1 MNKWKVIASLIATM
15 STTIF
20 STVKVLPQVNSAT
33 IVSPSQQ
40 ILEGRCGDNAN
51 YLYDDNKKTV
61 FITGSGKMWNGLI
74 LEGSA
79 EKVVIEK
86 GITSIGEG
94 WFCRH
99 SLKSVD
105 MPDTVKIINSRAFF
119 QIIGKFTIPKSVEKV
134 ESGAIR
140 RAKDIVIEGDMKD
153 YGYGALGETVKSIQI
168 GGSAKTLGYALA
180 KVYRKNIDITL
191 SENNVKTKE
200 INGCLMSADGKD
212 LYYCTTDKDKIVIPD
227 TVEKIESAAFYKKNI
242 KEVVLGK
249 NVKVIGDYAFN
260 KCSISKLRVNNKLK
274 SVGKMAF
281 ANTKIKKITFKSN
294 VKMGAK
300 AFDTSVK
307 INFKNSGIKF
317 RTTMTKAKI
326 GKKINI
332 TFCNLPGIKKYQVKI
347 SKGKKSRKYIIDNN
361 KISLNEPKNL
371 LGIYDIEYSYNIDQS
386 MYTLSEEPAYVT
398 VRPFKRLKNGK
409 KVFGAWSSKMILT
422 K

>member
-1 MNKWKVIASLIATM
+1 M
-15 STTIF
+15 
-20 STVKVLPQVNSAT
+20 
-33 IVSPSQQ
+33 
-40 ILEGRCGDNAN
+40 
-51 YLYDDNKKTV
+51 
-61 FITGSGKMWNGLI
+61 
-74 LEGSA
+74 
-79 EKVVIEK
+79 
-86 GITSIGEG
+86 
-94 WFCRH
+94 
-99 SLKSVD
+99 
-105 MPDTVKIINSRAFF
+105 
-119 QIIGKFTIPKSVEKV
+119 
-134 ESGAIR
+134 
-140 RAKDIVIEGDMKD
+140 
-153 YGYGALGETVKSIQI
+153 
-168 GGSAKTLGYALA
+168 
-180 KVYRKNIDITL
+180 
-191 SENNVKTKE
+191 
-200 INGCLMSADGKD
+200 
-212 LYYCTTDKDKIVIPD
+212 
-227 TVEKIESAAFYKKNI
+227 
-242 KEVVLGK
+242 LGK

-294 VKMGAK
+294 VKMGPK

-332 TFCNLPGIKKYQVKI
+332 TFCNLPKIKKYQVKI

-371 LGIYDIEYSYNIDQS
+371 LGVYDIEYSYKIDQS

-398 VRPFKRLKNGK
+398 VRPFKTLKNGK